1 MSLRSVHFINL
12 NIKKLKSF
20 QKNLQNSSLQMEILQ
35 QFAKIILTNHQNQQ
49 QYFTEFIFANW
60 DQIHKIKIN
69 KINPTKVN
77 YCKN

>member
-1 MSLRSVHFINL
+1 
-12 NIKKLKSF
+12 
-20 QKNLQNSSLQMEILQ
+20 MEILQ
-35 QFAKIILTNHQNQQ
+35 QFAEIILTNHQNQQ

-60 DQIHKIKIN
+60 GQIHKIKIN

>member
-1 MSLRSVHFINL
+1 
-12 NIKKLKSF
+12 
-20 QKNLQNSSLQMEILQ
+20 MEILQ
-35 QFAKIILTNHQNQQ
+35 QFAEIILTNHQNQQ